1 MTFRQFISFIF
12 HFLQSDEE
20 SAHGR
25 DPIDMSKLSEHIAN
39 SACTAL
45 VSFLDLLAAN
55 GMLKL
60 AIRATLD
67 PDQVCYE
74 AGSNYEKLAPLYMN
88 ALDNEL
94 VPTLHRQASNLQL
107 EQCITIELVFHILNE

>member
-1 MTFRQFISFIF
+1 M
-12 HFLQSDEE
+12 
-20 SAHGR
+20 
-25 DPIDMSKLSEHIAN
+25 
-39 SACTAL
+39 AL

-55 GMLKL
+55 GLLKL

-74 AGSNYEKLAPLYMN
+74 AGSNFEKLAPLYMN

-107 EQCITIELVFHILNE
+107 EQPITIELVFHILDE

>member
-1 MTFRQFISFIF
+1 
-12 HFLQSDEE
+12 
-20 SAHGR
+20 
-25 DPIDMSKLSEHIAN
+25 MSKLAEHVAR
-39 SACTAL
+39 SACIAL
-45 VSFLDLLAAN
+45 VTFLDLLAAN
-55 GMLKL
+55 GLVKL
-60 AIRATLD
+60 ALRATLD

-107 EQCITIELVFHILNE
+107 EQSITIELVFHILEE